1 MLCRRPWMQGAEPR
15 PCGQCKLCR
24 INRKRIMSN
33 RIVLEAQPYGP
44 ASCIFTLTYD
54 MLYLPDYDGG
64 PPPPYV
70 WDVKTRQGGLRPRD
84 VDLWMK
90 SFRWHLGKTRIRMF
104 YCGEYGGKNFRPHYH
119 VLIFGVAGTPDIHA
133 MAQIAWGRGNVDLG
147 YSAVTEDAAQYVA
160 GYVLKGGLDGD
171 PRLVGLPPPY
181 VRMSQGIGRSAVKEL
196 INMLEAKHVWEQW
209 AKTGDVP
216 HVIRRG
222 GKTYPLGRYLVQ
234 KLRDHFGI
242 TKEDARQSLRAKEQ
256 REKMLTM
263 WRDLSPDKKAT
274 SSLKEE
280 LLLVNEGRRKNTLA
294 KARLFAR
301 RETL

>member
-33 RIVLEAQPYGP
+33 RIVLEAKPYGD
-44 ASCIFTLTYD
+44 ASCIFTLTYAQR
-54 MLYLPDYDGG
+54 YLPDYDGG
-64 PPPPYV
+64 VCPRYLV
-70 WDVKTRQGGLRPRD
+70 MDEKRQGGLRPRD
-84 VDLWMK
+84 VQLWMK
-90 SFRWHLGKTRIRMF
+90 RFRWFFSKIRLRMF
-104 YCGEYGGKNFRPHYH
+104 LCGEYGGKGFRPHYH
-119 VLIFGVAGTPDIHA
+119 VLIFGVGNTPDVHA
-133 MAQIAWGRGNVDLG
+133 AASVTWKLGAVDLG

-171 PRLVGLPPPY
+171 PRLVGLPPPF
-181 VRMSQGIGRSAVKEL
+181 VRMSQGIGRSAIKEL
-196 INMLEAKHVWEQW
+196 VQMLEAPHVWEHW

-222 GKTYPLGRYLVQ
+222 GKTFPLGRYLVQ
-234 KLRDHFGI
+234 KLRDYFGI
-242 TKEDARQSLRAKEQ
+242 TKEDARQSDRAKEQ
-256 REKMLTM
+256 REKMLAM
-263 WRDLSPDKKAT
+263 WRDLSPAQKSS

-280 LLLVNEGRRKNTLA
+280 LLSLNEGRRNNTLA

-301 RETL
+301 REKL